1 MTAPTNS
8 GSGDAFAD
16 TTARLLAAVLA
27 AALVLIAL
35 PLLIPLA
42 VRRIAGEGVATRTRF
57 WIVWKWQW
65 AVNTAGIL
73 LVAGLLSVE
82 VVLATGWIRSGDAG
96 RFLDSDN
103 WGAQL
108 LPALLPWVVANLLSG
123 ILLLPALWSIQRRRF
138 ASLVRNRRV
147 SDVIRQERI
156 EAARKRAADH
166 TAALT
171 IGVKVDA
178 RTGHITAT
186 RPASLI
192 VPHPVGDGRQAFGL
206 VNRTT
211 VRMLAD
217 RFHDIRRV
225 RDWIDPAGTH
235 AVLPETASAV
245 RALVIAE
252 SGSGKT
258 VLLNGL
264 ILCAL
269 KCGWPVFALDAK
281 GDPGDAD
288 TLAHAV
294 RAQGGTA
301 AVGEPWNLFA
311 GTAEQV
317 TSKLMRLMPVPD
329 GANQYYLDEIRGV
342 LQAVQHHTPISG
354 IDDLRDRLTDP
365 RDHVRDQFD
374 LTMVNQ
380 SVDRSGTTA
389 GRRALQSLLVALRPL
404 EQHLDQDGWS
414 FDHPRADVTIV
425 PLATSDDAQ
434 TTIGDLLLLDLRHF
448 LTTRMGRRD
457 KTPVL
462 VLVDEFAQLVTGGQ
476 DPGDTAGSLFE
487 TARSAG
493 VGLILSA
500 QSPAGLSN
508 DDTRRRRAL
517 TSGAALIFG
526 RSKDPEDVVGYAGSV
541 MRMEANARIG
551 GNELGSG
558 RAQHTFVIPPQ
569 DVREA
574 ADGAFWIVQAGAIAP
589 FRALPHQHSA
599 QEDPASTDE
608 GASVDETSAAADDIQ
623 TQDARSPFLAHDGR
637 LDPPGPSLCGSQP
650 AGVAH
655 EAHDQ

>member
-1 MTAPTNS
+1 VSGPTES
-8 GSGDAFAD
+8 GSGDAFGD
-16 TTARLLAAVLA
+16 TLVRILGAAFA
-27 AALVLIAL
+27 AALVLLAL
-35 PLLIPLA
+35 PLVIPALA
-42 VRRIAGEGVATRTRF
+42 RRLAGEAVATRTRF
-57 WIVWKWQW
+57 WVVWKWHW
-65 AVNTAGIL
+65 LANTLGIL
-73 LVAGLLSVE
+73 LVAALLTVE
-82 VVLATGWIRSGDAG
+82 IVLVTGWVQSGDAAV
-96 RFLDSDN
+96 FFASDD

-108 LPALLPWVVANLLSG
+108 VRMLLPWAVANLFSG
-123 ILLLPALWSIQRRRF
+123 ILLLPTVWSLQRRRF
-138 ASLVRNRRV
+138 ANLVRNRRV

-166 TAALT
+166 TAALK
-171 IGVKVDA
+171 IGVRVDPS
-178 RTGHITAT
+178 TGHIRSI
-186 RPASLI
+186 RPDPI
-192 VPHPVGDGRQAFGL
+192 TVPLPVDGGRQAFGL

-217 RFHDIRRV
+217 RFRDIRRV
-225 RDWIDPAGTH
+225 RDWVDTTGTH
-235 AVLPETASAV
+235 IVLPDTASAV

-269 KCGWPVFALDAK
+269 KYGWPVFALDAK

-288 TLAHAV
+288 QLAAAV
-294 RAQGGTA
+294 RTHGGTA
-301 AVGEPWNLFA
+301 AVGQPWNLFA

-317 TSKLMRLMPVPD
+317 TSKLMRLMPDPD

-342 LQAVQHHTPISG
+342 LQAVQHHTPITG
-354 IDDLRDRLTDP
+354 IDDLRDRLTRP
-365 RDHVRDQFD
+365 GDHVRDQFD

-380 SVDRSGTTA
+380 AVDRGGTTA

-404 EQHLDQDGWS
+404 ERWLDDEDGWS
-414 FDHPRADVTIV
+414 FDHPNADVTIV
-425 PLATSDDAQ
+425 PLSPADDSQAV
-434 TTIGDLLLLDLRHF
+434 IGDLLLLDLRHY
-448 LTTRMGRRD
+448 LATRMDRRD

-462 VLVDEFAQLVTGGQ
+462 VLVDEFAQLVTGNQ

-526 RSKDPEDVVGYAGSV
+526 RSKDPEDVVGYAGTI
-541 MRMEANARIG
+541 MRMETNARVG
-551 GNELGSG
+551 SNELGSG

-574 ADGAFWIVQAGAIAP
+574 ADGAFWIIQSGAIAP
-589 FRALPHQHSA
+589 FRALPHQHPTASIDNDA
-599 QEDPASTDE
+599 AESVPAADEHQPDQSTPAVPE
-608 GASVDETSAAADDIQ
+608 EEMNGTAAA
-623 TQDARSPFLAHDGR
+623 SPRPH
-637 LDPPGPSLCGSQP
+637 P
-650 AGVAH
+650 
-655 EAHDQ
+655 